1 MGGLWRDLE
10 ESDGPLSYLSV
21 ALETTGRAETYFHEM
36 DFPKTD
42 LSKKPDFQKIMSNL
56 TDHPSG

>member
-21 ALETTGRAETYFHEM
+21 ALETTGRAETYFHKM

-42 LSKKPDFQKIMSNL
+42 LSKKPDFKKNYVYF
-56 TDHPSG
+56 D